1 MFYKTEHKSIEN
13 AFRCLAILM
22 NYFLLSLL
30 LRVLF
35 LQYRLLL
42 FIDTHHKINVMN
54 ITAKS
59 NRLVFL
65 ISTLKRRMNLF
76 FSVSIFDV
84 TFSPV
89 MSR

>member
-30 LRVLF
+30 LGVLF